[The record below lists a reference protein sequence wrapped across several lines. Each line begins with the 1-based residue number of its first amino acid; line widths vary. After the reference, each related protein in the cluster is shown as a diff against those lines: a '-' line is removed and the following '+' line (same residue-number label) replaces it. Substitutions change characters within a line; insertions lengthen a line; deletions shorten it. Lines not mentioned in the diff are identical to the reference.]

1 MIEYIHTIIYIYNY
15 KCGSKYLSDYI
26 FILEKKYL
34 PYLEFVEPSNEWT
47 EKYHLNKIGN
57 NLNIWLGLL
66 KIADN
71 KSLLAENEFEN
82 IDGDPNELSLFSCV
96 VLANIHWIPSAKVL
110 CIKNMHFGR
119 DNGNN
124 EKVENIKS
132 FMSYFT
138 VS

>member
-1 MIEYIHTIIYIYNY
+1 MQQSADFWNDQKKARTVIQEFNMEAIVNAIKRRIYI
-15 KCGSKYLSDYI
+15 LD
-26 FILEKKYL
+26 L
-34 PYLEFVEPSNEWT
+34 
-47 EKYHLNKIGN
+47 
-57 NLNIWLGLL
+57 
-66 KIADN
+66 
-71 KSLLAENEFEN
+71 FEN

-132 FMSYFT
+132 FRSYFT
-138 VS
+138 VR

>member
-1 MIEYIHTIIYIYNY
+1 MLDLDKVDIQKHLSYILWYYLFFGCYKTVGIYQVQ
-15 KCGSKYLSDYI
+15 
-26 FILEKKYL
+26 KK
-34 PYLEFVEPSNEWT
+34 F
-47 EKYHLNKIGN
+47 GN

-66 KIADN
+66 KIAEH
-71 KSLLAENEFEN
+71 KSLLAEKEFEN

-132 FMSYFT
+132 FMSYF
-138 VS
+138 VC